1 MAEGGEGVK
10 VAEVKDLT
18 RIERI
23 GAHSHI
29 RGLGLD
35 DALEARKVSQG
46 MVGQVNARKAAG
58 VVRPDPNP
66 LLRPTACSS
75 SLRRD
80 DSPARSARART
91 RRRPPLPRGQP
102 AIGDESA
109 AITKYRPPT
118 MRRDYSRPPTARPTS
133 APIARSPLP
142 RPVPLPLPQILSM
155 IREGQ
160 IAGRAVLLAG
170 QPGTG
175 KTAIAMGMAKAL
187 GEETPFAMMAGSE
200 IFSMEMSKTE
210 ALTQAFRKAIG
221 VRIKEETEIIEGE
234 VVEIEIDRPASSGAA
249 AKTGKLT
256 LKTTE
261 METVYDLGQKM
272 IESLNKEK
280 VSAGDVITIDKA
292 SGRITKLGRSFAR
305 SRDYDAMGAQT
316 KFVQCPEGE
325 LQKRKEVVHV
335 VTLHEIDVINS
346 RTQGFLALF
355 AGDTGEIRP
364 EVREQIDNKVA
375 EWREEGK
382 AEIVPGVLFIDEVH
396 MLDIECFSFLNRAL
410 ENDMAPVLV
419 VATNRGITK
428 IRGTNYKSPHGIPI
442 DLLDRLLI
450 IKTDPYTEREL
461 RLILDIR
468 CEEED
473 VEMSEDAKDLL
484 CKIGHET
491 SLRYS
496 IHLITAA
503 ALVAHKRKSAEVE
516 VEDISKVYS
525 MFLDVQRSTQF
536 MVEYQEQFMFN
547 EIPAGAAA
555 AAMDAD

>member
-1 MAEGGEGVK
+1 MADLK
-10 VAEVKDLT
+10 LNDVKDLT

-35 DALEARKVSQG
+35 DALDARKVSQG
-46 MVGQVNARKAAG
+46 MVGQTKARKAAG
-58 VVRPDPNP
+58 V
-66 LLRPTACSS
+66 
-75 SLRRD
+75 
-80 DSPARSARART
+80 
-91 RRRPPLPRGQP
+91 
-102 AIGDESA
+102 
-109 AITKYRPPT
+109 
-118 MRRDYSRPPTARPTS
+118 
-133 APIARSPLP
+133 
-142 RPVPLPLPQILSM
+142 ILQM
-155 IREGQ
+155 IREGK
-160 IAGRAVLLAG
+160 IAGRGVLLAG

-200 IFSMEMSKTE
+200 IFSLEMSKTE

-221 VRIKEETEIIEGE
+221 VRIKEETEVIEGE
-234 VVEIEIDRPASSGAA
+234 VVEIQIDRPATAGAA

-256 LKTTE
+256 LKTTD
-261 METVYDLGQKM
+261 METIYDLGTKM

-280 VSAGDVITIDKA
+280 VQSGDVIAIDKA
-292 SGRITKLGRSFAR
+292 TGKITKLGRSFAR
-305 SRDYDAMGAQT
+305 SRDYDAMGPTT
-316 KFVQCPEGE
+316 KFVQCPDGE

-335 VTLHEIDVINS
+335 VSLHEIDVINS

-355 AGDTGEIRP
+355 AGDTGEIRS
-364 EVREQIDNKVA
+364 EVREQIDSKVA

-410 ENDMAPVLV
+410 ENEMSPILV
-419 VATNRGITK
+419 VATNRGITR

-450 IKTDPYTEREL
+450 ISTEPYSEAEIRA
-461 RLILDIR
+461 ILDIR

-473 VEMSEDAKDLL
+473 VEMSDDARELL
-484 CKIGHET
+484 TKIGHET
-491 SLRYS
+491 SLRYA

-503 ALVAHKRKSAEVE
+503 SLACQKRKGTEVE
-516 VEDISKVYS
+516 IEDISRVYTL
-525 MFLDVQRSTQF
+525 FLDVKRSTQF
-536 MVEYQEQFMFN
+536 LIEYQEQFMFN
-547 EIPAGAAA
+547 EVPKTDEDVEMAG
-555 AAMDAD
+555 

>member
-1 MAEGGEGVK
+1 MASGDVR
-10 VAEVKDLT
+10 VNAEIKDLT

-35 DALEARKVSQG
+35 DALEARAVSQG
-46 MVGQVNARKAAG
+46 MVGQVAARKAAG
-58 VVRPDPNP
+58 V
-66 LLRPTACSS
+66 
-75 SLRRD
+75 
-80 DSPARSARART
+80 
-91 RRRPPLPRGQP
+91 
-102 AIGDESA
+102 
-109 AITKYRPPT
+109 
-118 MRRDYSRPPTARPTS
+118 
-133 APIARSPLP
+133 
-142 RPVPLPLPQILSM
+142 ILQM
-155 IREGQ
+155 IREGK

-187 GEETPFAMMAGSE
+187 GEETPFAMMAASE
-200 IFSMEMSKTE
+200 IFSLEMSKTE

-234 VVEIEIDRPASSGAA
+234 VVEIEVDRPEAGGV

-256 LKTTE
+256 MKTTE
-261 METVYDLGQKM
+261 METLFDLGQKM
-272 IESLNKEK
+272 IESLEKER
-280 VSAGDVITIDKA
+280 VQAGDVVAIDKA
-292 SGRITKLGRSFAR
+292 SGKVTKLGRSFAR
-305 SRDYDAMGAQT
+305 SRDYDAMGPST
-316 KFVQCPEGE
+316 RFVQCPEGE

-364 EVREQIDNKVA
+364 EVREQIDTKVA

-410 ENDMAPVLV
+410 ENEMAPILV

-428 IRGTNYKSPHGIPI
+428 IRGTNYRSPHGMPI
-442 DLLDRLLI
+442 DLLDRFLI
-450 IKTDPYTEREL
+450 ISTSPYTEEEL
-461 RLILDIR
+461 RTILEIR

-473 VEMSEDAKDLL
+473 VEMTEDAKALL
-484 CKIGHET
+484 TKIGHET

-496 IHLITAA
+496 IQLITASSI
-503 ALVAHKRKSAEVE
+503 VCRKRKGSEVDI
-516 VEDISKVYS
+516 EDVSRVYQ
-525 MFLDVQRSTQF
+525 MFCDVKRSTQYLLEF
-536 MVEYQEQFMFN
+536 HEQYMFN
-547 EIPAGAAA
+547 EVPASAANE
-555 AAMDAD
+555 DAEMTEEKS